1 MAQYIETAS
10 DLNVEGIDFYVKQEA
25 DGYFY
30 SDEAC
35 TQKVNAADAVHFFG
49 TNDIIINDNGVKSR
63 PFALKVVEGVATL
76 SYVVTSVVSE
86 KLVLVAKEVVSYDE
100 PATDEETPYTEET
113 VVDNGGSNDTGLNNG
128 GSSEPV
134 PAPGPEFEQD
144 PGPEGETGN

>member
-35 TQKVNAADAVHFFG
+35 TQKVNLEDAKHYFG

-86 KLVLVAKEVVSYDE
+86 ELVLVAKEVVSYDE
-100 PATDEETPYTEET
+100 PAENDEETPYTEET
-113 VVDNGGSNDTGLNNG
+113 VVDNGEGGNDTGLSNPSG
-128 GSSEPV
+128 ESEPA
-134 PAPGPEFEQD
+134 PAPGP
-144 PGPEGETGN
+144 TGN

>member
-10 DLNVEGIDFYVKQEA
+10 DLNVEGIDFFVKEEA

-63 PFALKVVEGVATL
+63 PFALKVVDGVATL

-86 KLVLVAKEVVSYDE
+86 ELVLVAKEVVSYDE
-100 PATDEETPYTEET
+100 PAENDEATPGYTEET
-113 VVDNGGSNDTGLNNG
+113 VVDNGEGGNNTGLSDPSG
-128 GSSEPV
+128 ESEPA
-134 PAPGPEFEQD
+134 PAPGP
-144 PGPEGETGN
+144 TGN